1 VEKSPT
7 DEIPQTRRAQ
17 LNDSRNRD
25 CGRHEDRSFSNTWH
39 QRRGATKSD
48 EDSNTPAM
56 ADPDTPLGGT
66 LCGGSRHSARSV
78 GANSICFP
86 VSDIYFFVGRGPK
99 SIARLDGGAMIGF
112 VLWVR
117 HWIQAVLRRS

>member
-1 VEKSPT
+1 MLDTKIGVSRIHSVKE
-7 DEIPQTRRAQ
+7 EERRQATRIA
-17 LNDSRNRD
+17 
-25 CGRHEDRSFSNTWH
+25 TH
-39 QRRGATKSD
+39 QS
-48 EDSNTPAM
+48 EVQAM

-78 GANSICFP
+78 GANSIRFP
-86 VSDIYFFVGRGPK
+86 VSHIYFFVGRGPQ